1 MMARCGA
8 QALRDMQGAFGGDTA
23 PKLLSFYMAI
33 GDGKFNEGLDRPI
46 AIRLEDQGTSHMT
59 HLGTLK
65 DVIDLA
71 ADDRPGTGLAP
82 FRGQLDPDE
91 IDGGDIYHDLLDI
104 ASR

>member
-1 MMARCGA
+1 MDESGAEREAGGPDEKQACRNFVAALMMARCGA

-71 ADDRPGTGLAP
+71 ADD
-82 FRGQLDPDE
+82 
-91 IDGGDIYHDLLDI
+91 
-104 ASR
+104 